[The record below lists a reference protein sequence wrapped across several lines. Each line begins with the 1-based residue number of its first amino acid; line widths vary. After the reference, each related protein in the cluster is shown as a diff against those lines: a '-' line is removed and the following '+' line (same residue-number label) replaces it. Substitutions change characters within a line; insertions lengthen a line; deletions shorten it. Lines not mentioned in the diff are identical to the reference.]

1 MTRPWLTATLCA
13 LLGCGGSVT
22 PTNGGSGGSAGKSG
36 GSGSAAATKGS
47 GGSSSAAG
55 ASGSG
60 ARGGTGS
67 GGASAGSAGTGSSQA
82 GSGGNGGTGAGAGG
96 NRAGSGGSS
105 GSGGN
110 TTKDAGPQDAGQAP
124 GASCADG
131 TYLVCE
137 DFESTAVNAIP
148 TGWTKHGDPVSVA
161 DDQASS
167 GSHSLKIGPTDNGE
181 RRIYHD
187 AMTFPSTHWGRVR
200 FKVKT
205 PVPDAFVHS
214 TIVTLYGRSPKPDMD
229 NLEVR
234 VVDTVKESKQGF
246 NNDGNGSHFQVL
258 YNVQPQSRNEFGH
271 GSSYDWKFDD
281 AWHCAEWYIDS
292 AQQAYKFFL
301 DDKEITDV
309 EFMNG
314 AGNYDN
320 SEVPSV
326 FSQIRLGWNNYQSA
340 PPGFT
345 AWIDD
350 FAMATQRI
358 GCPL

>member
-1 MTRPWLTATLCA
+1 MTRPWLMATLCA
-13 LLGCGGSVT
+13 LLACGGTVT
-22 PTNGGSGGSAGKSG
+22 PAGGSGSGSAVGTGGSGGRG
-36 GSGSAAATKGS
+36 GSGPA
-47 GGSSSAAG
+47 
-55 ASGSG
+55 
-60 ARGGTGS
+60 
-67 GGASAGSAGTGSSQA
+67 A
-82 GSGGNGGTGAGAGG
+82 GSGGTGGGHA
-96 NRAGSGGSS
+96 GSS

-110 TTKDAGPQDAGQAP
+110 GSTGGTGGSGAGLGGSGGNTMPDAGLPDEGQAP

-131 TYLVCE
+131 TYLLCE
-137 DFESTAVNAIP
+137 DFEATAVNAIP

-161 DDQASS
+161 DDQAAS

-187 AMTFPSTHWGRVR
+187 AMSLPSTHWGRVR

-271 GSSYDWKFDD
+271 GSSYDWTFD
-281 AWHCAEWYIDS
+281 ANWHCAEWYIDS
-292 AQQAYKFFL
+292 AQQTYKFFL

-314 AGNYDN
+314 AGNFDN

-345 AWIDD
+345 AWVDD

-358 GCPL
+358 NCP

>member
-1 MTRPWLTATLCA
+1 MT
-13 LLGCGGSVT
+13 
-22 PTNGGSGGSAGKSG
+22 GSGGA
-36 GSGSAAATKGS
+36 S
-47 GGSSSAAG
+47 GGSSSA
-55 ASGSG
+55 
-60 ARGGTGS
+60 TGS
-67 GGASAGSAGTGSSQA
+67 GGAGHAGSSSVPD
-82 GSGGNGGTGAGAGG
+82 GG
-96 NRAGSGGSS
+96 GSGGS
-105 GSGGN
+105 GSGGAAGTGGRAN
-110 TTKDAGPQDAGQAP
+110 DAGGSAGRPGTDAGPPDAAHAP
-124 GASCADG
+124 AASCDQG
-131 TYLVCE
+131 GFLWCE
-137 DFESTAVNAIP
+137 DFEATAVNAIP
-148 TGWTKHGDPVSVA
+148 SGWSKHGDPVSVA
-161 DDQASS
+161 DDQAAS

-181 RRIYHD
+181 RRLYHD
-187 AMTFPSTHWGRVR
+187 AMALPSTHWGRVR

-214 TIVTLYGRSPKPDMD
+214 TLVAFSGRSPKPDMD

-258 YNVQPQSRNEFGH
+258 YNVQPQSRSEFGH

-292 AQQAYKFFL
+292 AQQAYRFFL
-301 DDKEITDV
+301 DGQEIKSV

-320 SEVPSV
+320 SEVPSTFRDV
-326 FSQIRLGWNNYQSA
+326 RVGWNNYQAA

-350 FAMATQRI
+350 FAIATQRI
-358 GCPL
+358 TCGP